1 MKCYLIKHSFKIMRA
16 ISFSFHCNNDLFIFL
31 KIYIK
36 TRGKIMDYDII
47 YIGSGNA
54 AWQGGRFLRKKGLKV
69 LIIEEGLYGGT
80 CANRGCNSK
89 AILDAP
95 YEIKALTD
103 NFEGVGKS
111 GDFEV
116 DWPSL
121 MKFKRKRIAGM
132 SVFLDG
138 KFDEYDLDVAHG
150 KGIIIDEHTVQVGEK
165 QFTTDK
171 IVICTGLKP
180 VIPDIKGSQYL
191 HDSNDFLDIEELP
204 KHTIIIGAG
213 FVGMEFASILA
224 EAGLTADI
232 IIRGNMALKFFHQPY
247 VQRVIEILKEK
258 NIRFH
263 FNESVEE
270 IINNIEIDNPEAKV
284 LNVTSAQN
292 SDKNLRDPEAKID
305 NKAYED
311 GFTVKCESGLTL
323 TGDYV
328 ISAIGRTANVEDIG
342 LENVG
347 LSYTKQGIKVNGHLQ
362 TEVPNIYASGDVA
375 DTGIA
380 KLVTVAI
387 HHSKYLAKELL
398 GEADEIIYPA
408 IPAVA
413 YTIPRIATVGVP
425 AYVADKSDEYDV
437 HTIRYGNSYSL
448 ILKNDLTAE
457 AKVIVDKNLQIVG
470 AEIYA
475 ADAENVANM
484 FAFIINKKITLEELD
499 YMIYAFP
506 SSSSV
511 CLYKLHNIHYDL

>member
-1 MKCYLIKHSFKIMRA
+1 
-16 ISFSFHCNNDLFIFL
+16 
-31 KIYIK
+31 
-36 TRGKIMDYDII
+36 MDYDVI

-54 AWQGGRFLRKKGLKV
+54 AWQGGRFLRKAGLKI
-69 LIIEEGLYGGT
+69 LIIEESLYGGT

-89 AILDAP
+89 ALLDAP
-95 YEIKALTD
+95 FEIKALTD

-111 GDFEV
+111 GNFEV
-116 DWPSL
+116 DWPAL
-121 MKFKRKRIAGM
+121 MKFKQKRIANM
-132 SVFLDG
+132 APFLDG
-138 KFDEYDLDVAHG
+138 KFKEYDLDVAHG
-150 KGIIIDEHTVQVGEK
+150 KGIIVDEHTVRVGDET
-165 QFTTDK
+165 FTTDK
-171 IVICTGLKP
+171 IVIATGLKP
-180 VIPDIKGSQYL
+180 VIPDIKGKEYL
-191 HDSNDFLDIEELP
+191 HDSTDFLDIAELP
-204 KHTIIIGAG
+204 KHAVIIGAG

-224 EAGLTADI
+224 EAGMTADV
-232 IIRGNMALKFFHQPY
+232 IIRGNMALKYFHQPY
-247 VQRVIEILKEK
+247 VQNVIEILKQK

-263 FNESVEE
+263 FNEQVTEVLKAE
-270 IINNIEIDNPEAKV
+270 NVIIDNPEERI
-284 LNVTSAQN
+284 LNVEKGLN
-292 SDKNLRDPEAKID
+292 SDDDLRDPDAKID
-305 NKAYED
+305 NRAYENA
-311 GFTVKCESGLTL
+311 FTVNCESGLSI

-328 ISAIGRTANVEDIG
+328 IAAMGREANVAEIG

-347 LSYTKQGIKVNGHLQ
+347 LTYTKNGIKVNGHLQ

-398 GEADEIIYPA
+398 GEADEITYPV

-425 AYVADKSDEYDV
+425 AYVAEKSDEYDV

-448 ILKNDLTAE
+448 ELKNDTTAE
-457 AKVIVDKNLQIVG
+457 AKVIVDKELNIVG

-484 FAFIINKKITLEELD
+484 FAFIINKKITLDELD

>member
-1 MKCYLIKHSFKIMRA
+1 
-16 ISFSFHCNNDLFIFL
+16 
-31 KIYIK
+31 
-36 TRGKIMDYDII
+36 MDYDVI

-54 AWQGGRFLRKKGLKV
+54 AWQGGRFLRKAGLKI
-69 LIIEEGLYGGT
+69 LIVEESLYGGA

-89 AILDAP
+89 ALLDAP
-95 YEIKALTD
+95 YEIKALAD

-111 GDFEV
+111 GNFEV
-116 DWPSL
+116 NWADL
-121 MKFKRKRIAGM
+121 MKFKQKRIAGM
-132 SVFLDG
+132 SLFLDG

-150 KGIIIDEHTVQVGEK
+150 KGVIVDEHTVQVGDK
-165 QFTTDK
+165 KFTTDK

-180 VIPDIKGSQYL
+180 VIPDIKGSEYL
-191 HDSNDFLDIEELP
+191 HDSTDFLDIADLP
-204 KHTIIIGAG
+204 KRTIIIGAG

-224 EAGLTADI
+224 EAGLEADV
-232 IIRGNMALKFFHQPY
+232 IIRGNMALKYFHQPY
-247 VQRVIEILKEK
+247 VQNVIQILKDK
-258 NIRFH
+258 GIRFH
-263 FNESVEE
+263 FNQQVKE
-270 IINNIEIDNPEAKV
+270 IIANVDIDNPEDKV
-284 LNVTSAQN
+284 QNAVQGLNAN
-292 SDKNLRDPEAKID
+292 DDLRDPDAKED
-305 NKAYED
+305 NKAYEN
-311 GFTVKCESGLTL
+311 GFTVNCESGLSI

-328 ISAIGRTANVEDIG
+328 IAAMGREANVDDIG

-347 LSYTKQGIKVNGHLQ
+347 LTYTKQGIKVNGHLQ

-387 HHSKYLAKELL
+387 HQSKYLAKELL
-398 GEADEIIYPA
+398 GGADEITYPVV
-408 IPAVA
+408 PAVA
-413 YTIPRIATVGVP
+413 YTIPRIATVGIP
-425 AYVADKSDEYDV
+425 AYVADESDEYEV
-437 HTIRYGNSYSL
+437 HRIRYGRSYSL
-448 ILKNDLTAE
+448 ELKNDVTAE
-457 AKVIVDKNLQIVG
+457 AKVIVDKDLQIVG

>member
-1 MKCYLIKHSFKIMRA
+1 
-16 ISFSFHCNNDLFIFL
+16 
-31 KIYIK
+31 
-36 TRGKIMDYDII
+36 MDYDVI

-54 AWQGGRFLRKKGLKV
+54 AWQGGRFLRKAGLKI
-69 LIIEEGLYGGT
+69 LIVEESLYGGA

-89 AILDAP
+89 ALLDAP
-95 YEIKALTD
+95 YEIKALAD

-111 GDFEV
+111 GDFDV
-116 DWPSL
+116 NWSDL

-132 SVFLDG
+132 STFLDG

-150 KGIIIDEHTVQVGEK
+150 KGIIIDEHTVQVGDR

-180 VIPDIKGSQYL
+180 VIPDIKGKEYL
-191 HDSNDFLDIEELP
+191 HDSTDYLDIEELP
-204 KHTIIIGAG
+204 KHAIIIGAG

-224 EAGLTADI
+224 EAGHEADV
-232 IIRGNMALKFFHQPY
+232 IIRGDMALKYFHQPY
-247 VQRVIEILKEK
+247 VQKVIDILKQK

-263 FNESVEE
+263 FNHTVKEVISNV
-270 IINNIEIDNPEAKV
+270 EIDNPEAKV
-284 LNVTSAQN
+284 LNVASAQN
-292 SDKNLRDPEAKID
+292 ADEYLRDPEAKID
-305 NKAYED
+305 NKAYEN
-311 GFTVKCESGLTL
+311 GFTVILDDGESI

-328 ISAIGRTANVEDIG
+328 VAAMGRTANVEDIG

-347 LSYTKQGIKVNGHLQ
+347 LTYTSKGIKVNGHLQ

-398 GEADEIIYPA
+398 GEADEITYPVV
-408 IPAVA
+408 PAVA

-425 AYVADKSDEYDV
+425 AYIAEKSDEYDV

-448 ILKNDLTAE
+448 ELKNDRTAE
-457 AKVIVDKNLQIVG
+457 AKVITDKDLQIVG

-511 CLYKLHNIHYDL
+511 CLYKLHNIHYKF

>member
-1 MKCYLIKHSFKIMRA
+1 
-16 ISFSFHCNNDLFIFL
+16 
-31 KIYIK
+31 
-36 TRGKIMDYDII
+36 MDYDVI

-54 AWQGGRFLRKKGLKV
+54 SWQGARFLRKAGLKI
-69 LIIEEGLYGGT
+69 LIIEESLYGGT

-89 AILDAP
+89 ALLDAP
-95 YEIKALTD
+95 YEIKALAD
-103 NFEGVGKS
+103 NFEGVGKA
-111 GDFEV
+111 GNFDV
-116 DWPSL
+116 DWPAL
-121 MKFKRKRIAGM
+121 MKFKQKRIANM
-132 SVFLDG
+132 APFLDG
-138 KFDEYDLDVAHG
+138 KFKEYDLDVAHG
-150 KGIIIDEHTVQVGEK
+150 KGMIVDEHTVRVGDDT
-165 QFTTDK
+165 FTTDK
-171 IVICTGLKP
+171 IVIATGLKP
-180 VIPDIKGSQYL
+180 VIPDIPGKEYL
-191 HDSNDFLDIEELP
+191 HDSTDYLDMEELP
-204 KHTIIIGAG
+204 NHAIIIGAG

-224 EAGLTADI
+224 EAGLSADV
-232 IIRGNMALKFFHQPY
+232 IIRGNMALKYFHQPY
-247 VQRVIEILKEK
+247 VQRVIDKLEKK

-263 FNESVEE
+263 FNEQVSEVISNVE
-270 IINNIEIDNPEAKV
+270 IQDPEAKI
-284 LNVTSAQN
+284 LNFENALNT
-292 SDKNLRDPEAKID
+292 DEFLRDPEAKID
-305 NKAYED
+305 NRPYEN
-311 GFTVKCESGLTL
+311 GFTVKCESGLSL

-328 ISAIGRTANVEDIG
+328 VAAIGREANVDGIG

-347 LSYTKQGIKVNGHLQ
+347 LTYTKTGIKVNGHLQ

-398 GEADEIIYPA
+398 GEADEITYPVV
-408 IPAVA
+408 PAVA
-413 YTIPRIATVGVP
+413 YTIPRVATVGVP
-425 AYVADKSDEYDV
+425 AYVAEESEEYDV

-448 ILKNDLTAE
+448 ELKNDTTAE
-457 AKVIVDKNLQIVG
+457 AKVIVDKDLQIVG

>member
-1 MKCYLIKHSFKIMRA
+1 
-16 ISFSFHCNNDLFIFL
+16 
-31 KIYIK
+31 
-36 TRGKIMDYDII
+36 MDYDVI

-54 AWQGGRFLRKKGLKV
+54 SWQGARFLRKAGLKI
-69 LIIEEGLYGGT
+69 LIVEESLYGGA

-89 AILDAP
+89 ALLDAP
-95 YEIKALTD
+95 YEIKALAD

-111 GDFEV
+111 GNFDV
-116 DWPSL
+116 NWSDL
-121 MKFKRKRIAGM
+121 MEYKRKRIAGM
-132 SVFLDG
+132 SIFLDN

-150 KGIIIDEHTVQVGEK
+150 KGVILDEHTVQVANRK
-165 QFTTDK
+165 FTTDK

-180 VIPDIKGSQYL
+180 YIPDIKGKEYL
-191 HDSNDFLDIEELP
+191 HDSTDFLDISELP

-224 EAGLTADI
+224 EAGLEADV
-232 IIRGNMALKFFHQPY
+232 IIRGDMALKYFHQPY
-247 VQRVIEILKEK
+247 VQNVIEILKEK

-263 FNESVEE
+263 FNQTVREIVKSDDVE
-270 IINNIEIDNPEAKV
+270 IENPESKV
-284 LNVTSAQN
+284 LNVSSAMN
-292 SDKNLRDPEAKID
+292 SDELLRDPESKID
-305 NKAYED
+305 NEAHENA
-311 GFTVKCESGLTL
+311 FTVNCESGLSL

-328 ISAIGRTANVEDIG
+328 IAAMGRVANVEDIG

-347 LSYTKQGIKVNGHLQ
+347 LTYTNKGIKVNGHLQ

-375 DTGIA
+375 DTGIP

-387 HHSKYLAKELL
+387 HQSKYLAKELL
-398 GEADEIIYPA
+398 GEADEITYPVV
-408 IPAVA
+408 PAVA
-413 YTIPRIATVGVP
+413 YTIPRIATVGMP
-425 AYVADKSDEYDV
+425 AYVGEKSEDHEV
-437 HTIRYGNSYSL
+437 HTIKYGRSYSL
-448 ILKNDLTAE
+448 ELKNDLTAE
-457 AKVIVDKNLQIVG
+457 VKVVVDRDLNIVG

-511 CLYKLHNIHYDL
+511 CLYKLHNIHYEL

>member
-1 MKCYLIKHSFKIMRA
+1 
-16 ISFSFHCNNDLFIFL
+16 
-31 KIYIK
+31 
-36 TRGKIMDYDII
+36 MDYDVI

-54 AWQGGRFLRKKGLKV
+54 AWQGGRFLRKAGLKI
-69 LIIEEGLYGGT
+69 LIVEESLYGGA

-89 AILDAP
+89 ALLDAP
-95 YEIKALTD
+95 YEIKALAD

-111 GDFEV
+111 GDFDV
-116 DWPSL
+116 NWSDL
-121 MKFKRKRIAGM
+121 MKYKRKRIAGM
-132 SVFLDG
+132 SIFLDG

-150 KGIIIDEHTVQVGEK
+150 KGIIVDEHTVQVGER

-180 VIPDIKGSQYL
+180 VIPDIKGKEYL
-191 HDSNDFLDIEELP
+191 HDSTDYLDIEELP
-204 KHTIIIGAG
+204 EHSVIIGAG

-224 EAGLTADI
+224 EAGHEADV
-232 IIRGNMALKFFHQPY
+232 IIRGDMALKYFHQPY
-247 VQRVIEILKEK
+247 VQRVIDILKQK

-263 FNESVEE
+263 FNHTVREVISNV
-270 IINNIEIDNPEAKV
+270 EIDDPEAKV
-284 LNVTSAQN
+284 LNVASAQN
-292 SDKNLRDPEAKID
+292 ADEYLRDPEAKID
-305 NKAYED
+305 NRAYEN
-311 GFTVKCESGLTL
+311 GFTVILDDGESITC
-323 TGDYV
+323 DYV
-328 ISAIGRTANVEDIG
+328 VAAMGRTANVEDIG

-347 LSYTKQGIKVNGHLQ
+347 LTYTNKGIKVNGHLQ

-398 GEADEIIYPA
+398 GDADEITYPVV
-408 IPAVA
+408 PAVA

-425 AYVADKSDEYDV
+425 AYIAEESDEYEV
-437 HTIRYGNSYSL
+437 YTIRYGNSYSL
-448 ILKNDLTAE
+448 ELKNDSTAE
-457 AKVIVDKNLQIVG
+457 AKVIVDKDLQIVG

-484 FAFIINKKITLEELD
+484 FTFIINKKITLEELD
-499 YMIYAFP
+499 NMIYAFP

-511 CLYKLHNIHYDL
+511 CLYKLHKIHYKF

>member
-1 MKCYLIKHSFKIMRA
+1 
-16 ISFSFHCNNDLFIFL
+16 
-31 KIYIK
+31 
-36 TRGKIMDYDII
+36 MDYDVI

-54 AWQGGRFLRKKGLKV
+54 AWQGGRFLRKAGLKI
-69 LIIEEGLYGGT
+69 LIVEESLYGGT

-89 AILDAP
+89 ALLDAP
-95 YEIKALTD
+95 YEIKALAD
-103 NFEGVGKS
+103 NFEGVGKA
-111 GDFEV
+111 GNFEV
-116 DWPSL
+116 DWPAL
-121 MKFKRKRIAGM
+121 MKFKRKRIANM
-132 SVFLDG
+132 APFLDG

-150 KGIIIDEHTVQVGEK
+150 KGVIMDEHTVKVGDET
-165 QFTTDK
+165 FTTEK
-171 IVICTGLKP
+171 IVIATGLKP
-180 VIPDIKGSQYL
+180 VIPDIKGKEYL
-191 HDSNDFLDIEELP
+191 HDSTDYLDMDELP
-204 KHTIIIGAG
+204 KHAIIIGAG

-224 EAGLTADI
+224 EAGLEADV
-232 IIRGNMALKFFHQPY
+232 IIRGTMALKYFHQPY

-263 FNESVEE
+263 FNEQVSEVIKDE
-270 IINNIEIDNPEAKV
+270 NVVIDNPQAKV
-284 LNVTSAQN
+284 LNVDKALN
-292 SDKNLRDPEAKID
+292 SDAELRDPEAKID
-305 NKAYED
+305 NRAYENA
-311 GFTVKCESGLTL
+311 FTVKCESGLTL

-328 ISAIGRTANVEDIG
+328 VAAIGREANVEDIG
-342 LENVG
+342 FENVG
-347 LSYTKQGIKVNGHLQ
+347 LTYTKQGIKVNGHLQ
-362 TEVPNIYASGDVA
+362 TDVANIYASGDVA
-375 DTGIA
+375 DTGVA

-398 GEADEIIYPA
+398 GEAEEITYPVV
-408 IPAVA
+408 PAVA

-425 AYVADKSDEYDV
+425 AYVAEKSDEYEV

-448 ILKNDLTAE
+448 ELKNDTTAE
-457 AKVIVDKNLQIVG
+457 AKVIVDRDLNIVG

>member
-1 MKCYLIKHSFKIMRA
+1 
-16 ISFSFHCNNDLFIFL
+16 
-31 KIYIK
+31 
-36 TRGKIMDYDII
+36 MDYDVI

-54 AWQGGRFLRKKGLKV
+54 AWQGGRFLRKAGLKI
-69 LIIEEGLYGGT
+69 LIVEESLYGGA

-89 AILDAP
+89 ALLDAP
-95 YEIKALTD
+95 YEIKALAD

-111 GDFEV
+111 GDFDV
-116 DWPSL
+116 NWSDL

-132 SVFLDG
+132 STFLDG

-150 KGIIIDEHTVQVGEK
+150 KGIIIDEHTVQVGER

-180 VIPDIKGSQYL
+180 VIPDIKGKEYL
-191 HDSNDFLDIEELP
+191 HDSTDYLDIEELP
-204 KHTIIIGAG
+204 KHAIIIGAG

-224 EAGLTADI
+224 EAGHEADV
-232 IIRGNMALKFFHQPY
+232 IIRGDMALKYFHQPY
-247 VQRVIEILKEK
+247 VQRVIEILKQK

-263 FNESVEE
+263 FNHTVNEVISNVE
-270 IINNIEIDNPEAKV
+270 IENPEAKV
-284 LNVTSAQN
+284 LNVASAQN
-292 SDKNLRDPEAKID
+292 ADEYLRDPEAKID
-305 NKAYED
+305 NRAYEN
-311 GFTVKCESGLTL
+311 GFTVILDDGESI

-328 ISAIGRTANVEDIG
+328 VAAMGRTANVEDIG

-347 LSYTKQGIKVNGHLQ
+347 LTYTNKGIKVNGHLQ

-398 GEADEIIYPA
+398 GEADEITYPVV
-408 IPAVA
+408 PAVA

-425 AYVADKSDEYDV
+425 AYMAEKSDEYDV

-448 ILKNDLTAE
+448 ELKNDRTAE
-457 AKVIVDKNLQIVG
+457 AKVIVDKDLQIVG

-511 CLYKLHNIHYDL
+511 CLYKLHNIHYKF

>member
-1 MKCYLIKHSFKIMRA
+1 
-16 ISFSFHCNNDLFIFL
+16 
-31 KIYIK
+31 
-36 TRGKIMDYDII
+36 MDYDVI

-54 AWQGGRFLRKKGLKV
+54 AWQGGRFLRKEGLKV
-69 LIIEEGLYGGT
+69 LIVEESLYGGT

-89 AILDAP
+89 ALLDAP
-95 YEIKALTD
+95 YEIKALAD

-111 GDFEV
+111 GNFEV
-116 DWPSL
+116 NWPDL
-121 MKFKRKRIAGM
+121 MKFKQKRIAGM
-132 SVFLDG
+132 SLFLDG

-150 KGIIIDEHTVQVGEK
+150 KGVIVDEHTVQVADK

-171 IVICTGLKP
+171 IVICTGLIP
-180 VIPDIKGSQYL
+180 VIPNIKGREYL
-191 HDSNDFLDIEELP
+191 HDSTDFLDIAELP

-224 EAGLTADI
+224 EAGLTADV
-232 IIRGNMALKFFHQPY
+232 IIRGDMALKYFHQPY
-247 VQRVIEILKEK
+247 VHKVIEILKK
-258 NIRFH
+258 KGINFH
-263 FNESVEE
+263 FNQNVEE
-270 IINNIEIDNPEAKV
+270 ITSDVEIDNPEDKV
-284 LNVTSAQN
+284 LNVVQGMN
-292 SDKNLRDPEAKID
+292 SDEMLRDPEAKID
-305 NKAYED
+305 NRAYENA
-311 GFTVKCESGLTL
+311 FTVKCESGLTL
-323 TGDYV
+323 KGDYV
-328 ISAIGRTANVEDIG
+328 IAAMGRTANVEDIG

-347 LSYTKQGIKVNGHLQ
+347 LTYTKQGIKVNGHLQ

-398 GEADEIIYPA
+398 GGADEITYPVV
-408 IPAVA
+408 PAVA

-425 AYVADKSDEYDV
+425 AYVAENSDEYDV
-437 HTIRYGNSYSL
+437 HTIKYGNSYSL
-448 ILKNDLTAE
+448 ELKNDTTAE
-457 AKVIVDKNLQIVG
+457 AKVIVDKDLQIAG

>member
-1 MKCYLIKHSFKIMRA
+1 
-16 ISFSFHCNNDLFIFL
+16 
-31 KIYIK
+31 
-36 TRGKIMDYDII
+36 MDYDVI

-54 AWQGGRFLRKKGLKV
+54 AWQGGRFLRKAGLKI
-69 LIIEEGLYGGT
+69 LIVEESLYGGT

-89 AILDAP
+89 ALLDAP
-95 YEIKALTD
+95 YEIKALAD

-111 GDFEV
+111 GDFDV
-116 DWPSL
+116 NWSDL
-121 MKFKRKRIAGM
+121 MKYKRKRIAGM
-132 SVFLDG
+132 STFLDG

-150 KGIIIDEHTVQVGEK
+150 KGIIVDEHTVQVGER

-180 VIPDIKGSQYL
+180 VIPDINGKEYL
-191 HDSNDFLDIEELP
+191 HDSTDYLDIEELP
-204 KHTIIIGAG
+204 KHAVIIGAG

-224 EAGLTADI
+224 EAGHEADV
-232 IIRGNMALKFFHQPY
+232 IIRGDMALKYFHQPY
-247 VQRVIEILKEK
+247 VKRVIDILKQK

-263 FNESVEE
+263 FNHTVSEVISNVE
-270 IINNIEIDNPEAKV
+270 IGDPEAKV
-284 LNVTSAQN
+284 LNVASAQN
-292 SDKNLRDPEAKID
+292 ADEYLRDPEAKID
-305 NKAYED
+305 NKAYEN
-311 GFTVKCESGLTL
+311 GFTVILDDGESI

-328 ISAIGRTANVEDIG
+328 VAAMGRTANVEDIG

-347 LSYTKQGIKVNGHLQ
+347 LTYTNKGIKVNGHLQ

-398 GEADEIIYPA
+398 GEADEITYPVV
-408 IPAVA
+408 PAVA

-425 AYVADKSDEYDV
+425 AYVGEESDEYDV

-448 ILKNDLTAE
+448 ELKNDRTAE

-499 YMIYAFP
+499 NMIYAFP

-511 CLYKLHNIHYDL
+511 CLYKLHKIHYKF

>member
-1 MKCYLIKHSFKIMRA
+1 
-16 ISFSFHCNNDLFIFL
+16 
-31 KIYIK
+31 
-36 TRGKIMDYDII
+36 MDYDVI

-54 AWQGGRFLRKKGLKV
+54 AWQGGRFLRKAGLKI
-69 LIIEEGLYGGT
+69 LIVEESLYGGT

-89 AILDAP
+89 ALLDAP

-111 GDFEV
+111 GNFEV

-121 MKFKRKRIAGM
+121 MKFKRKRIANM
-132 SVFLDG
+132 APFLDG
-138 KFDEYDLDVAHG
+138 KFKEYGLDVAHG
-150 KGIIIDEHTVQVGEK
+150 KGVILDEHTVQVGDETY
-165 QFTTDK
+165 TTDK

-180 VIPDIKGSQYL
+180 VIPDIPGKQYL
-191 HDSNDFLDIEELP
+191 HDSTDYLDIDELP
-204 KHTIIIGAG
+204 NHAIIIGAG

-224 EAGLTADI
+224 EAGLTADV
-232 IIRGNMALKFFHQPY
+232 IIRGDMALKYFHQPY

-263 FNESVEE
+263 FNQTVKEV
-270 IINNIEIDNPEAKV
+270 INNVEIDDPTSKV
-284 LNVTSAQN
+284 LNVKDAQN
-292 SDKNLRDPEAKID
+292 SDETLRDPEAKID
-305 NKAYED
+305 NRAYEN
-311 GFTVKCESGLTL
+311 GFTVNCESGLSI

-328 ISAIGRTANVEDIG
+328 VAAIGRTANVEDIG

-347 LSYTKQGIKVNGHLQ
+347 LTYSKEGIKVNGHLQ
-362 TEVPNIYASGDVA
+362 TDVPNIYASGDVA

-398 GEADEIIYPA
+398 GEADEITYPVV
-408 IPAVA
+408 PAVA

-425 AYVADKSDEYDV
+425 AYVADKSDEYEV

-448 ILKNDLTAE
+448 ELKNDTTAE
-457 AKVIVDKNLQIVG
+457 AKVIVDRDLQIVG

>member
-1 MKCYLIKHSFKIMRA
+1 
-16 ISFSFHCNNDLFIFL
+16 
-31 KIYIK
+31 
-36 TRGKIMDYDII
+36 MDYDVI

-54 AWQGGRFLRKKGLKV
+54 SWQGARFLRKAGLKI
-69 LIIEEGLYGGT
+69 LIIEESLYGGT

-89 AILDAP
+89 ALLDAP
-95 YEIKALTD
+95 YEIKALAD
-103 NFEGVGKS
+103 NFEGVGKA
-111 GDFEV
+111 GNFDV
-116 DWPSL
+116 DWPAL
-121 MKFKRKRIAGM
+121 MKFKQKRIANM
-132 SVFLDG
+132 APFLDG
-138 KFDEYDLDVAHG
+138 KFKEYDLDVAHG
-150 KGIIIDEHTVQVGEK
+150 KGMIVDEHTVMVGDNT
-165 QFTTDK
+165 FTTDK
-171 IVICTGLKP
+171 IVIATGLKP
-180 VIPDIKGSQYL
+180 VIPDIPGKEYL
-191 HDSNDFLDIEELP
+191 HDSTDYLDMEELP
-204 KHTIIIGAG
+204 NHAIIIGAG

-224 EAGLTADI
+224 EAGLSADV
-232 IIRGNMALKFFHQPY
+232 IIRGNMALKYFHQPY
-247 VQRVIEILKEK
+247 VQRVIDKLEKK

-263 FNESVEE
+263 FNEQVSEVISNVE
-270 IINNIEIDNPEAKV
+270 IQDPEAKI
-284 LNVTSAQN
+284 LNFENALNT
-292 SDKNLRDPEAKID
+292 DEFLRDPEAKID
-305 NKAYED
+305 NRPYEN
-311 GFTVKCESGLTL
+311 GFTVKCESGLSL

-328 ISAIGRTANVEDIG
+328 VAAIGREANVEGIG

-347 LSYTKQGIKVNGHLQ
+347 LTYTKTGIKVNGHLQ

-398 GEADEIIYPA
+398 GEADEITYPVV
-408 IPAVA
+408 PAVA
-413 YTIPRIATVGVP
+413 YTIPRVATVGVP
-425 AYVADKSDEYDV
+425 AYVAEESEEYDV

-448 ILKNDLTAE
+448 ELKNDTTAE
-457 AKVIVDKNLQIVG
+457 AKVIVDKDLQIVG

>member
-1 MKCYLIKHSFKIMRA
+1 ME
-16 ISFSFHCNNDLFIFL
+16 
-31 KIYIK
+31 
-36 TRGKIMDYDII
+36 YDVI

-54 AWQGGRFLRKKGLKV
+54 AWQGGRFLRKEGLKI
-69 LIIEEGLYGGT
+69 LIVEESLYGGA

-89 AILDAP
+89 ALLDAP
-95 YEIKALTD
+95 FEIKALTN

-111 GDFEV
+111 GDFDV
-116 DWPSL
+116 DWPAL
-121 MKFKRKRIAGM
+121 MKYKQKRIAGM
-132 SVFLDG
+132 SIFLDG

-150 KGIIIDEHTVQVGEK
+150 KGVILDEHTVQVGDRK
-165 QFTTDK
+165 FTTDK

-180 VIPDIKGSQYL
+180 IKPDIPGKQYL
-191 HDSNDFLDIEELP
+191 HDSTDFLDIAELP

-224 EAGLTADI
+224 EAGLTADV

-247 VQRVIEILKEK
+247 VQNVIDILKGK
-258 NIRFH
+258 GIKFH
-263 FNESVEE
+263 FNQTVKEITSDVE
-270 IINNIEIDNPEAKV
+270 IENPEDKV
-284 LNVTSAQN
+284 LNTVQGMN
-292 SDKNLRDPEAKID
+292 SDESLRDPEAKID
-305 NKAYED
+305 NVAHED
-311 GFTVKCESGLTL
+311 AFTVNCDSGLSL
-323 TGDYV
+323 RGDYV
-328 ISAIGRTANVEDIG
+328 IAAMGREANVEDIG

-347 LSYTKQGIKVNGHLQ
+347 LTYTKSGIKVNGHLQ

-375 DTGIA
+375 DTGVA

-398 GEADEIIYPA
+398 GKADEITYPVV
-408 IPAVA
+408 PAVA

-425 AYVADKSDEYDV
+425 AYIAQDSDEYDV
-437 HTIRYGNSYSL
+437 HTIRYGRSYSL
-448 ILKNDLTAE
+448 ELKNDLTAE

>member
-1 MKCYLIKHSFKIMRA
+1 
-16 ISFSFHCNNDLFIFL
+16 
-31 KIYIK
+31 
-36 TRGKIMDYDII
+36 MDYDVI

-54 AWQGGRFLRKKGLKV
+54 AWQGGRFLRKAGLKI
-69 LIIEEGLYGGT
+69 LIVEESLYGGT

-89 AILDAP
+89 ALLDAP
-95 YEIKALTD
+95 YEIKALAD
-103 NFEGVGKS
+103 NFEGVGKA
-111 GDFEV
+111 GNFEV
-116 DWPSL
+116 DWPAL
-121 MKFKRKRIAGM
+121 MKFKRKRIANM
-132 SVFLDG
+132 APFLDG

-150 KGIIIDEHTVQVGEK
+150 KGVIMDEHTVKVGDET
-165 QFTTDK
+165 FTTEK
-171 IVICTGLKP
+171 IVIATGLKP
-180 VIPDIKGSQYL
+180 VIPDINGKEYL
-191 HDSNDFLDIEELP
+191 HDSTDYLDMDELP
-204 KHTIIIGAG
+204 KHAIIIGAG

-224 EAGLTADI
+224 EAGLEADV
-232 IIRGNMALKFFHQPY
+232 IIRGNMALKYFHQPY

-263 FNESVEE
+263 FNEQVSEVIKDE
-270 IINNIEIDNPEAKV
+270 NVVIDNPQAKV
-284 LNVTSAQN
+284 LNVDKALN
-292 SDKNLRDPEAKID
+292 SDAELRDPEAKID
-305 NKAYED
+305 NRAYENA
-311 GFTVKCESGLTL
+311 FTVKCESGLTL

-328 ISAIGRTANVEDIG
+328 VAAIGREANVEDIG

-347 LSYTKQGIKVNGHLQ
+347 LTYTKQGIKVNGHLQ
-362 TEVPNIYASGDVA
+362 TDVANIYASGDVA
-375 DTGIA
+375 DTGVA

-398 GEADEIIYPA
+398 GEAEEITYPVV
-408 IPAVA
+408 PAVA

-425 AYVADKSDEYDV
+425 AYVAEKSDEYEV

-448 ILKNDLTAE
+448 ELKNDTTAE
-457 AKVIVDKNLQIVG
+457 AKVIVDRDLNIVG